1 MPKLSAFPKCYM
13 DELCVTKTMTLF
25 DWIELAGTL
34 GVDGVEVYPGF
45 FQSFE
50 PKYLQRV
57 KMQLVKHGMEVPMR
71 CSPPL
76 RAGWSPCMRQIDT
89 WRAAPWRN
97 WNSRMERAA
106 MLRTSSTALSAEA
119 LTITMRFSLCSRPK
133 GSMDGFPSR
142 TESMESTS

>member
-50 PKYLQRV
+50 PRYLQRV
-57 KMQLVKHGMEVPMR
+57 KMQLVKDGLEVPMMCAWTDFTR
-71 CSPPL
+71 SDDGVE
-76 RAGWSPCMRQIDT
+76 RAGNECGKTKIGVASEIGGY
-89 WRAAPWRN
+89 
-97 WNSRMERAA
+97 
-106 MLRTSSTALSAEA
+106 L
-119 LTITMRFSLCSRPK
+119 
-133 GSMDGFPSR
+133 
-142 TESMESTS
+142 

>member
-1 MPKLSAFPKCYM
+1 M

-57 KMQLVKHGMEVPMR
+57 KMQLVKHGLEVPLM
-71 CSPPL
+71 
-76 RAGWSPCMRQIDT
+76 
-89 WRAAPWRN
+89 
-97 WNSRMERAA
+97 
-106 MLRTSSTALSAEA
+106 
-119 LTITMRFSLCSRPK
+119 
-133 GSMDGFPSR
+133 
-142 TESMESTS
+142 

>member
-57 KMQLVKHGMEVPMR
+57 KMQLVKHGLEVPMMCASPDFTTPDARVRR
-71 CSPPL
+71 CE
-76 RAGWSPCMRQIDT
+76 I
-89 WRAAPWRN
+89 WRSAHHRDRKSTRL
-97 WNSRMERAA
+97 NSSH
-106 MLRTSSTALSAEA
+106 RT
-119 LTITMRFSLCSRPK
+119 
-133 GSMDGFPSR
+133 
-142 TESMESTS
+142 TSYAVFC

>member
-57 KMQLVKHGMEVPMR
+57 KMQLVKHGLEVPMM
-71 CSPPL
+71 CASPDFTTRSEEHTSEL
-76 RAGWSPCMRQIDT
+76 Q
-89 WRAAPWRN
+89 
-97 WNSRMERAA
+97 SRLHLVCRLLLE
-106 MLRTSSTALSAEA
+106 
-119 LTITMRFSLCSRPK
+119 K
-133 GSMDGFPSR
+133 KK
-142 TESMESTS
+142 